1 MGENSRSSPNSTIQC
16 HRPFCATATVYN
28 ELGVICF
35 ASEGRIGAMGCGG
48 EDASLQHFRARREDF
63 MEESVRNA
71 ITSLLAERESLS
83 FYKVAERAQVA
94 RSTLYRKQNLR
105 RMVEDARAGRGVGGN
120 ALSKCDELARE
131 NESLRREVLKLRRQL
146 ERARRDAA
154 LMTAKRQSPSVR
166 YCVIDL
172 STAA

>member
-1 MGENSRSSPNSTIQC
+1 MD
-16 HRPFCATATVYN
+16 
-28 ELGVICF
+28 
-35 ASEGRIGAMGCGG
+35 CGG
-48 EDASLQHFRARREDF
+48 EDTSLRHFRVRREDF

-71 ITSLLAERESLS
+71 IASLLAERESLS

-105 RMVEDARAGRGVGGN
+105 RMVENARAGRGVGGN

-131 NESLRREVLKLRRQL
+131 NESLRREVHKLRRQL
-146 ERARRDAA
+146 ECARRDVA
-154 LMTAKRQSPSVR
+154 LMAANKQSPSVR

-172 STAA
+172 SAAA